1 VVDYGTLLRRVLREA
16 GWEPLRPGKGDHEIW
31 HDPKTGRRT
40 AIDAGSKSRHLSNR
54 ILKRLGIEK
63 KF

>member
-1 VVDYGTLLRRVLREA
+1 MVEYGTLLRRVLREA
-16 GWEPLRPGKGDHEIW
+16 GWEFLRPGKGDHEIW
-31 HDPKTGRRT
+31 HHVRTGRRT
-40 AIDAGSKSRHLSNR
+40 VIDAGSKSRHLSNK